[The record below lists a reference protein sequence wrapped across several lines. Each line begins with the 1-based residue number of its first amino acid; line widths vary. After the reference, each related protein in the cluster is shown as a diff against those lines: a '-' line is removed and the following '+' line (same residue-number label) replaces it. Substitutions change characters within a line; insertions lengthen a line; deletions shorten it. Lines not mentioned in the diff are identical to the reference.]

1 MKEEERIIPK
11 KNYIIIVMIFVITL
25 IIVFV
30 LRNRYIMYQDY
41 QLTIPVIS
49 GTLNEIKDKE
59 VYTYLDEI
67 DDVMMYIGTAGDN
80 NCRKLEK
87 DLKKFV
93 VDNDLKSKIIY
104 LNITNVKNLNEFYD
118 NFNENFVI
126 DNRYIDSFP
135 AFIIF
140 KDGKVLDYVS
150 KINNKYLT
158 IGNIEQL
165 LAEYEVIR

>member
-49 GTLNEIKDKE
+49 GTLNEINDKE

-87 DLKKFV
+87 DLKKFI